1 MKISKLSYRGL
12 SLLTLVTI
20 STFIFSCSSDNKDKK
35 VNDKIQNSLNEDEK
49 LTNDFNKAK
58 QIFYAL
64 PSPIETAMLIKRAHT
79 QFDESLLNPTEN
91 ASNYNTSK
99 SKALNLGIYGADLS
113 YASLFEQTQT
123 SIKYLSASKTLAEEL
138 GLMNIVDKSISDRLE
153 NNVNNRDSSM
163 EIISEVFTNSN
174 SALKENGRPEIASM
188 IIVGGW
194 IEGLYI
200 ATKLTKESR
209 NNNELI
215 DRIVD
220 QKISLNTLISL
231 LDEYKNN
238 KSISP
243 ILKNMNDLKSIYD
256 EIQIVSSKVEPITDN
271 ETKVTTLK
279 AKTDIFM
286 SDKIFNKL
294 CSKVDSIRNDIVR

>member
-12 SLLTLVTI
+12 SLLTLITI

-64 PSPIETAMLIKRAHT
+64 PSPVETAMLIKRAQT
-79 QFDESLLNPTEN
+79 QFDKTLLNPTEN
-91 ASNYNTSK
+91 SLNYNTSK

-113 YASLFEQTQT
+113 YANLFEQTQT
-123 SIKYLSASKTLAEEL
+123 SIKYLSTSKTLAEEL
-138 GLMNIVDKSISDRLE
+138 GLMNIVDKNISDRLE

-200 ATKLTKESR
+200 ATKLTKETR

-231 LDEYKNN
+231 LTEYKNN

-256 EIQIVSSKVEPITDN
+256 EIQIVSSKIEPITDN
-271 ETKVTTLK
+271 ETKITTLK

-286 SDKIFNKL
+286 SDRIFNKL
-294 CSKVDSIRNDIVR
+294 CSKVDSIRTDIVQ

>member
-1 MKISKLSYRGL
+1 MKIFIPNRKLISI
-12 SLLTLVTI
+12 LTFVAI
-20 STFIFSCSSDNKDKK
+20 SMFIYSCTSDDKNKK
-35 VNDKIQNSLNEDEK
+35 VNEKIQKSLNEDEN

-64 PSPIETAMLIKRAHT
+64 PSPIETTMLIKRAET
-79 QFDESLLNPTEN
+79 TFDETILNPTKN
-91 ASNYNTSK
+91 SVNYNTSK

-113 YASLFEQTQT
+113 YASLFDQTQT
-123 SIKYLSASKTLAEEL
+123 SIKYLSISKTLAEDL
-138 GLMNIVDKSISDRLE
+138 GLMNIVGKNFATRLE
-153 NNVNNRDSSM
+153 NNVNNRDSCM
-163 EIISEVFTNSN
+163 GIISEIFTNSN
-174 SALKENGRPEIASM
+174 SALKENGRPEIAAM

-200 ATKLTKESR
+200 ATKLTKKSN

-220 QKISLNTLISL
+220 QKISLNTLINL
-231 LDEYKNN
+231 LEEYKNN
-238 KSISP
+238 KSINS
-243 ILKNMNDLKSIYD
+243 ILNDMRIIKSVYD
-256 EIQIVSSKVEPITDN
+256 EIQIVSSKIEPITDT
-271 ETKVTTLK
+271 ETKITTLK

-294 CSKVDSIRNDIVR
+294 CTSVDSIRNNIIK

>member
-1 MKISKLSYRGL
+1 MKIFTTKRRLISF
-12 SLLTLVTI
+12 LTFVTI
-20 STFIFSCSSDNKDKK
+20 SMFIYSCTSDEKDKK
-35 VNDKIQNSLNEDEK
+35 VNEKIQESINEDEK

-64 PSPIETAMLIKRAHT
+64 PSPIETTMLIKRAET
-79 QFDESLLNPTEN
+79 TFDGTILNPIEN
-91 ASNYNTSK
+91 SVKYNTSK

-113 YASLFEQTQT
+113 YASLFDQTQT
-123 SIKYLSASKTLAEEL
+123 SIKYLSTSKTLAEEL
-138 GLMNIVDKSISDRLE
+138 GLMNIVDKNFADRLE
-153 NNVNNRDSSM
+153 SNVNNRDSCM
-163 EIISEVFTNSN
+163 EIISEIFTNSN
-174 SALKENGRPEIASM
+174 SSLKENGRPEIATM

-200 ATKLTKESR
+200 ATQLTKKSQ

-220 QKISLNTLISL
+220 QKISLNTLINL
-231 LDEYKNN
+231 LEEYKDS
-238 KSISP
+238 KSINS
-243 ILKNMNDLKSIYD
+243 ILADMYSIKSVYD
-256 EIQIVSSKVEPITDN
+256 EIQIVSSKIEPITDN
-271 ETKVTTLK
+271 ETKITTLK

-294 CSKVDSIRNDIVR
+294 CTKVDSIRSNIIQ